1 MFKNNSKTRA
11 GKMAAAAA
19 MSIGLLAGTAGT
31 ASAAPPANYAKTH
44 NISASFQFQVHQNNF
59 FHKADASSTKF
70 RESSI
75 AAGTKNMLDL
85 PQTMYA
91 ESTAADDTYG
101 SDNLRITEKDANG
114 TLHIRDDQALNFY
127 WHGTAVGSH
136 LDLDIAPNTTRSFWI
151 YTDGAGGDYVH
162 TLVTITNKIA

>member
-1 MFKNNSKTRA
+1 MFSNISKTRTA
-11 GKMAAAAA
+11 KMAAAAA
-19 MSIGLLAGTAGT
+19 LSIGLLAGTAGT

-44 NISASFQFQVHQNNF
+44 QISASFQFQVHQNNF

-70 RESSI
+70 RDRTI
-75 AAGTKNMLDL
+75 DTGTKNMLDL

-91 ESTAADDTYG
+91 ESAPADDTYG
-101 SDNLRITEKDANG
+101 SDNLRITEKDTNG